1 MQMTVASLL
10 AEPPTADLVSTTR
23 ECVDQMTQDI
33 ATLQETYTNISTEI
47 WNIVKGPKDDAGDSR
62 TSHK

>member
-10 AEPPTADLVSTTR
+10 AEPPTIDVVNKVR

-33 ATLQETYTNISTEI
+33 AGLQDTYT
-47 WNIVKGPKDDAGDSR
+47 
-62 TSHK
+62 